1 MKTTTNTTTK
11 ISHTRPAKAIV
22 LTAAAVLAGTG
33 AVAAGAAASASP
45 STTKHNDK
53 LMHEVG
59 RHVLDAGAPGYMARI
74 NGKVTAAGVADRE
87 TGRKLKGTEQF
98 EIGSNTKTFMAAL
111 TLQQVDRKQVNL
123 DAPIEKYLPGVV
135 PNGRNITVR
144 MLLNHTSGLFSY
156 TGDEA
161 FAEGLSS
168 DPERVWT
175 EQELLDVAF
184 KHDPNFAPGQGW
196 SYSNTNFTLIG
207 LLLQKQTGKSLA
219 DLVEQRI
226 ARPLG
231 LKHTYYPEPRATNT
245 GKGYAHGYAVSFA
258 GGEPTYEDTSNWP
271 IGGWGGAAGAIISDQ
286 RDLARFFSAVMGGE
300 LFSQKQLNQMKK
312 TVDLPEDYFH
322 EGGYGLGL
330 FSIETACGPIWGH
343 GGDTNGHHSTALV
356 SADGKRTA
364 VSDTTA
370 GPSDLAENPGVNR
383 YIEVAVAAQDV
394 TACKM
399 MGKPVPQTVLDAL
412 RGTAKA
418 S

>member
-1 MKTTTNTTTK
+1 MTTTK
-11 ISHTRPAKAIV
+11 NTTKFSPSRPTKALV
-22 LTAAAVLAGTG
+22 LTAAAVLAGSG
-33 AVAAGAAASASP
+33 AVATSAAASAS
-45 STTKHNDK
+45 TTKHGDR

-59 RHVLDAGAPGYMARI
+59 RHVLDSGAPGYMSLI
-74 NGKVTAAGVADRE
+74 NGKATATGVADME
-87 TGRKLKGTEQF
+87 TGRKLKATDQF
-98 EIGSNTKTFMAAL
+98 EIGSNTKTFMSAL
-111 TLQQVDRKQVNL
+111 TLQLVDRKQVKL

-135 PNGRNITVR
+135 PNGKNITVR

-156 TGDEA
+156 TGDQA
-161 FAEGLSS
+161 FAEGLYT
-168 DPERVWT
+168 DPQREWT

-196 SYSNTNFTLIG
+196 SYSNTNYTLIG
-207 LLLQKQTGKSLA
+207 MLLQKQTGKSLA

-231 LKHTYYPEPRATNT
+231 LKNTYYPEPRATNT
-245 GKGYAHGYAVSFA
+245 GKGYAHGYAISFA
-258 GGEPTYEDTSNWP
+258 EGEATYADTATWP

-286 RDLARFFSAVMGGE
+286 RELARFFSAVMGGE

-312 TVDLPEDYFH
+312 TVDLPADYPIK
-322 EGGYGLGL
+322 GAYGLGV
-330 FSIETACGPIWGH
+330 FHIDSACGPIWGH

-356 SADGKRTA
+356 TENGKKTA

-370 GPSDLAENPGVNR
+370 GPADLTTNPGVER
-383 YIEVAVAAQDV
+383 FAEVAFAAQDV

-399 MGKPVPQTVLDAL
+399 LGKPVPQTVLDAL
-412 RGTAKA
+412 RGTTANA